1 MSDDPLG
8 QLARLL
14 SRLPGVG
21 KKSGARMA
29 HFLWRA
35 NQRYLNDLGQAILSL
50 QETVRACSECG
61 RPTTHEPCSICDDPG
76 RDHSVIMV
84 VEDALDLEA
93 IEAAGIFRGVYHVLG
108 GVISPLAGKGP
119 EKLSVP
125 RLLERLAGGQAQ
137 EVVIATNP
145 SAEGDATAAW
155 IEELLERE
163 APAVARTRPARG
175 LPAGTEIRFL
185 DPLSL
190 EAALKGRKG
199 C

>member
-1 MSDDPLG
+1 MSDPLEELG
-8 QLARLL
+8 RLL
-14 SRLPGVG
+14 GRLPGIG

-29 HFLWRA
+29 HHLWRA
-35 NQRYLNDLGQAILSL
+35 NPRYLADLGQAILTL
-50 QETVRACSECG
+50 KETVRPCPECG
-61 RPTTHEPCSICDDPG
+61 RPTTQEPCGICGDPG
-76 RDHSVIMV
+76 RDHSVVMV

-93 IEAAGIFRGVYHVLG
+93 IEAAGAFRGIYHVLG

-119 EKLSVP
+119 DKLTSD
-125 RLLERLAGGQAQ
+125 RLLERLAGGQVH

-155 IEELLERE
+155 LEELLERE

-190 EAALKGRKG
+190 EAAFKGRKG

>member
-1 MSDDPLG
+1 VSDNPLDA
-8 QLARLL
+8 LARLL

-35 NQRYLNDLGQAILSL
+35 NPRYLIDLGHAILAL
-50 QETVRACSECG
+50 QETVRPCSECG
-61 RPTTHEPCSICDDPG
+61 RPATQDPCPICADPG
-76 RDHSVIMV
+76 RDHAVVMV
-84 VEDALDLEA
+84 VEDALDLDA
-93 IEAAGIFRGVYHVLG
+93 IEAAGVFKGVYHVLG
-108 GVISPLAGKGP
+108 GVISPLAGRGP
-119 EKLSVP
+119 EKLSSA
-125 RLLERLAGGQAQ
+125 RLVERLAGGAVQ

-155 IEELLERE
+155 LEELLEKE

-190 EAALKGRKG
+190 EAAFKGRKG
-199 C
+199 R